1 MMEQADETVANRGTS
16 PSQNARAAL
25 WYARRGLRVHPLRT
39 GSKLPRLE
47 AWQSRATSDP
57 ATISEWWS
65 QWPAAGVAIATGAE
79 SGVIV
84 LDIDPCHGGD
94 DALAELERHHGE
106 LPATWRALTANGG
119 VHLYFRHPGVRV
131 GNRVDVWP
139 GIDLRGD
146 GGYVVAPPTVLDGGR
161 HYAWETGFG
170 PLEIVLAEMPTWLLE
185 QLGPDRSNGEG
196 RPPDEWAALVRKG
209 ADHGTRNASVAR
221 LAGYLLRR
229 RPAPLVALE
238 LLKTWNLVRC
248 RPPLDEDELVR
259 TVDSIARREAARR
272 GNG

>member
-1 MMEQADETVANRGTS
+1 MERTDGAVANRGT
-16 PSQNARAAL
+16 PLSQNARAAF
-25 WYARRGLRVHPLRT
+25 WYGRRGLRVHPLHT

-47 AWQSRATSDP
+47 AWQDRATTDP

-84 LDIDPCHGGD
+84 LDIDPRHHGD
-94 DALAELERHHGE
+94 DALAELERDHGE
-106 LPATWRALTANGG
+106 IPSTRRVLTANGG
-119 VHLYFRHPGVRV
+119 VHVYLRHPGGHV
-131 GNRVDVWP
+131 GNRAAVWP
-139 GIDLRGD
+139 GIDVRGD

-161 HYAWETGFG
+161 HYTWEVGHA
-170 PLEIVLAEMPTWLLE
+170 PHEIVLAEMPIWLLE
-185 QLGPDRSNGEG
+185 QLGADRSNGEG
-196 RPPDEWAALVRKG
+196 RPPDEWTDLARNG
-209 ADHGTRNASVAR
+209 AVHGTRNASVAR

-229 RPAPLVALE
+229 RPAARVVVE
-238 LLKTWNLVRC
+238 LLRAWNAARC